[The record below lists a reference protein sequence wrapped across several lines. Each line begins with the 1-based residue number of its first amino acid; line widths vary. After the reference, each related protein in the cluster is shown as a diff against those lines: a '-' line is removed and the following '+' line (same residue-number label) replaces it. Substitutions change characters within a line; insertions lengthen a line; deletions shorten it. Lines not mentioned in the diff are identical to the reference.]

1 MRRAENRWTTG
12 QGHVDGVR
20 GETLLEIFGH
30 ERGVPGTPGCR
41 ELGLECVATPTGDRS
56 LISRE
61 GSQTAQ
67 NECQLPLG
75 TEKSP
80 LPGNYLVERRRR
92 LEFNHRP
99 RADVVDRLLRCH
111 ATTCPT
117 LPVSG
122 HEKTPRQGRG
132 VSTRYHPAS
141 PACRRAQTCPLTMG
155 LGTTTRRTQRVHR
168 PAREG
173 TSPPRHPGGSQSRP
187 PSLSGA
193 PAGTR
198 LRQRHLSRCCGPV
211 YQGLPGDHQNVSDGH
226 PILRRC
232 ADTARTWKRTLPD

>member
-92 LEFNHRP
+92 LEFNQRP

-132 VSTRYHPAS
+132 VSTWYHPAS
-141 PACRRAQTCPLTMG
+141 PACRRARICPLTMG
-155 LGTTTRRTQRVHR
+155 LGTTTQRLTH
-168 PAREG
+168 
-173 TSPPRHPGGSQSRP
+173 SPSGSGGKFSAAPPGGSQSRP

-193 PAGTR
+193 PTGTC
-198 LRQRHLSRCCGPV
+198 LRQRHLS
-211 YQGLPGDHQNVSDGH
+211 
-226 PILRRC
+226 
-232 ADTARTWKRTLPD
+232 

>member
-1 MRRAENRWTTG
+1 MRSAENRWTTG

-141 PACRRAQTCPLTMG
+141 PACRRARICPLTLS
-155 LGTTTRRTQRVHR
+155 LGTTTRRASRVHR

-173 TSPPRHPGGSQSRP
+173 TSPPRHPAVFSHDRRPCQARRRVLVSVSAISFDVVRQYTKGCCVTSNSR
-187 PSLSGA
+187 SLVALYSH
-193 PAGTR
+193 P
-198 LRQRHLSRCCGPV
+198 
-211 YQGLPGDHQNVSDGH
+211 GLKPQERANDAT
-226 PILRRC
+226 P
-232 ADTARTWKRTLPD
+232 